1 MIFFSWLFFS
11 GGLRLGSDFDT
22 DSEIEPGIF
31 GSSKKPAEEDKDD
44 FDFYDW
50 HVDSICVLLL
60 VLCHEGPT
68 STFSH
73 WTSGT
78 IVVN

>member
-44 FDFYDW
+44 FDFYD
-50 HVDSICVLLL
+50 
-60 VLCHEGPT
+60 
-68 STFSH
+68 
-73 WTSGT
+73 
-78 IVVN
+78 